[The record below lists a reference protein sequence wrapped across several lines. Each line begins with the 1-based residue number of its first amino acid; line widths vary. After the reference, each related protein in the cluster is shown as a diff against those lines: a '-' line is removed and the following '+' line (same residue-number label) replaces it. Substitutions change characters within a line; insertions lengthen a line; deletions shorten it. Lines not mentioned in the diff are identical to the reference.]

1 MNELLALFVLLVS
14 VFVYQVSGV
23 LFVRYWLSAYV
34 ERRLEPLV
42 RELPQVEKKVE
53 TGLEERDTRGR
64 AKDI

>member
-23 LFVRYWLSAYV
+23 LFVRYWLPAYV